1 MFNNAN
7 LDLANINAYIRF
19 GENLKIC
26 SKHIK
31 RKLNSGVNQG
41 HNSGT
46 NVRRM
51 TPRSCQYKCI

>member
-41 HNSGT
+41 HNSST
-46 NVRRM
+46 NVW
-51 TPRSCQYKCI
+51 YKCAKNDP